1 MSIWSTITEKIK
13 GIFSKMIGKE
23 TIQEVLHIAP
33 AMSERM
39 FNAINLWTEMYE
51 GRAPWLKAPTQDD
64 PSTVKSLGLPQLIAS
79 EKARTALLEFESEI
93 TTPIKDVK
101 PATPNYMDESNVGTD
116 GKPQPQIA
124 THVVTQDI
132 PKGPTDRAEFLNAEY
147 VKLKDAL
154 RVQVEYGIAKGGLVI
169 KPYPVK
175 HEAPEAVPQTDMLTG
190 KVTQTESKEYWT
202 IEFDYV
208 QANDFYPLS
217 FDASGKIT
225 EAAFVERKVDK
236 QTIYSRLEYHKLE
249 NNTVIVIN
257 KAYKTKS
264 TIGRTEVDYLGDE
277 IPLTDVPEWS
287 MFSPETKVAG
297 VNRLLFAY
305 FKMPEA
311 NTIDTHSPLG
321 VSGFDKVKGLIAE
334 ADKQY
339 SRMLWEFEGGELAI
353 DIDRNA
359 LRFLDDPN
367 DPTKGHS
374 VMSTL
379 QNRLYRKVDLNE
391 ENTYEV
397 FSPSLRDQSIINGLN
412 CILMR
417 IEDGAGI
424 SRGTLSDVT
433 SEAKTATELR
443 MLRIR
448 SYETNAH
455 IQKAIEHAL
464 EDTIYVM
471 NTYCDLYDITPEG
484 EYEVSYEWDDSII
497 NDTDTELT
505 KRMILIQNG
514 IASKLETRMWYFGET
529 ERQAREAL
537 MRVQEESLEAVQNN
551 IKEMEILGQTP
562 ESKKEN
568 SPKDNNDTNNE
579 NSKNDNFKDQNTN
592 SNTNS
597 AKKAFKSGDN
607 QYSK

>member
-1 MSIWSTITEKIK
+1 MSIWSNIAEKVK
-13 GIFSKMIGKE
+13 GIFNKMIGKE
-23 TIQEVLHIAP
+23 TIQEVLHVTPIISTE
-33 AMSERM
+33 MV
-39 FNAINLWTEMYE
+39 NAINLWTRMYE
-51 GRAPWLKAPTQDD
+51 GNSPWLKAPTDED

-79 EKARTALLEFESEI
+79 EKARTALIEFESEI

-101 PATPNYMDESNVGTD
+101 PATPNFMNENNIGTD
-116 GKPQPQIA
+116 GKPEPMVA
-124 THVVTQDI
+124 THVVTEDV
-132 PKGPTDRAEFLNAEY
+132 PKGPTERAEYLNRQYA
-147 VKLKDAL
+147 KLKEAL
-154 RVQVEYGIAKGGLVI
+154 RVQIEYGIAKGGLVI

-175 HEAPEAVPQTDMLTG
+175 HGKNEQNTDMLTG
-190 KVTQTESKEYWT
+190 SITDKAMNEEYT
-202 IEFDYV
+202 IEFDYI
-208 QANDFYPLS
+208 QANEFFPLA

-225 EAAFVERKVDK
+225 EAAFIQRKVDK
-236 QTIYSRLEYHKLE
+236 DVVYSRLEYHKLDTDE
-249 NNTVIVIN
+249 NSVTVIN

-264 TIGRTEVDYLGDE
+264 SVSSPDYLGEE
-277 IPLTDVPEWS
+277 IPLTEVPEWA
-287 MFSPETKVAG
+287 MFSPETKVAH

-311 NTIDTHSPLG
+311 NTIDTHSPLD

-339 SRMLWEFEGGELAI
+339 SRLLWEFEGGELAI
-353 DIDRNA
+353 DIDRQA
-359 LRFLDDPN
+359 LKWLENPDDPE
-367 DPTKGHS
+367 KGHS
-374 VMSTL
+374 VMGSL
-379 QNRLYRKVDLNE
+379 QQRLYRKVDLNDD
-391 ENTYEV
+391 NTYNV
-397 FSPSLRDQSIINGLN
+397 FSPQLRDQSLINGLN

-464 EDTIYVM
+464 EDAIYVM
-471 NTYCDLYDITPEG
+471 NTYCTLYDITPDG

-537 MRVQEESLEAVQNN
+537 MRVQEESLESVALNVEQ
-551 IKEMEILGQTP
+551 ESMLGETP
-562 ESKKEN
+562 ESKKDE
-568 SPKDNNDTNNE
+568 SPKDEGKDNN
-579 NSKNDNFKDQNTN
+579 
-592 SNTNS
+592 
-597 AKKAFKSGDN
+597 FKSGDN
-607 QYSK
+607 QYSNK

>member
-1 MSIWSTITEKIK
+1 MGAWNYITDKIR
-13 GIFSKMIGKE
+13 GLFNKMIGKE
-23 TIQEVLHIAP
+23 TIQEALNVSP
-33 AMSERM
+33 AISEKM
-39 FNAINLWTEMYE
+39 FNAISLWTEMYE
-51 GRAPWLKAPTQDD
+51 GRAPWLKAPTDED

-79 EKARTALLEFESEI
+79 EKARTALIEFESEI
-93 TTPIKDVK
+93 TTPIKDVE
-101 PATPNYMDESNVGTD
+101 PATPNYMNEGNIGTD
-116 GKPQPQIA
+116 GKPEPMIA
-124 THVVTQDI
+124 THVVTKDV
-132 PKGPTDRAEFLNAEY
+132 PKGPKERAEFLNSQY

-154 RVQVEYGIAKGGLVI
+154 RVQIEYGIAKGGLVI

-175 HEAPEAVPQTDMLTG
+175 RETNSTQTTDMMTG
-190 KVTQTESKEYWT
+190 TVTTSKKKMPNYT
-202 IEFDYV
+202 IEFDYI
-208 QANDFYPLS
+208 QANDFYPLA

-236 QTIYSRLEYHKLE
+236 QTVYSRLEYHKLE
-249 NNTVIVIN
+249 NNSVTVIN
-257 KAYKTKS
+257 KAYKTK
-264 TIGRTEVDYLGDE
+264 TVNGRTNDDYLGEE
-277 IPLTDVPEWS
+277 IPLSEVPEWS
-287 MFSPETKVAG
+287 LMSPETRIDD

-334 ADKQY
+334 ADRQY
-339 SRMLWEFEGGELAI
+339 SRLLWEFEGGELAI

-359 LRFLDDPN
+359 LAWREDPN
-367 DPTKGHS
+367 NPDKGKS
-374 VMSTL
+374 VVGSL
-379 QNRLYRKVDLNE
+379 QSRLYRKVDLNE
-391 ENTYEV
+391 DNTYEV
-397 FSPSLRDQSIINGLN
+397 FSPALRDQSLINGLN

-433 SEAKTATELR
+433 TEAKTATELR

-464 EDTIYVM
+464 EDAIYVM
-471 NTYCDLYDITPEG
+471 NAYCDLYDITPKG

-497 NDTDTELT
+497 NDSDTELT

-537 MRVQEESLEAVQNN
+537 MRVQEESLESVQQNLE
-551 IKEMEILGQTP
+551 EMQMMGQVP

-568 SPKDNNDTNNE
+568 SPKDD
-579 NSKNDNFKDQNTN
+579 DDDGNFNPKDQNKN
-592 SNTNS
+592 SNSNP
-597 AKKAFKSGDN
+597 AKKLKSGDN
-607 QYSK
+607 QYS

>member
-1 MSIWSTITEKIK
+1 MSLWSSITDKVK
-13 GIFSKMIGKE
+13 GIFNKMIGKE

-33 AMSERM
+33 AVSEKM
-39 FNAINLWTEMYE
+39 FNSISLWTEMYE
-51 GRAPWLKAPTQDD
+51 GRAPWLKLATKDD
-64 PSTVKSLGLPQLIAS
+64 PSEVKSLGLPQLIAS

-93 TTPIKDVK
+93 TTPIKEVK
-101 PATPNYMDESNVGTD
+101 PATPNYMNEGNVGTD
-116 GKPQPQIA
+116 GKPEPMVA
-124 THVVTQDI
+124 THVVTEDI
-132 PKGPTDRAEFLNAEY
+132 PKGPTERAEYLNAQY

-154 RVQVEYGIAKGGLVI
+154 RVQIEYGIAKGGLVI

-175 HEAPEAVPQTDMLTG
+175 HETIVTHQPDMLTG
-190 KVTQTESKEYWT
+190 EQLPDEITSDYS
-202 IEFDYV
+202 IEFDYI

-225 EAAFVERKVDK
+225 EAAFVERKIDK
-236 QTIYSRLEYHKLE
+236 QTVYSRLEYHKLE
-249 NNTVIVIN
+249 NNTVTVIN

-264 TIGRTEVDYLGDE
+264 VNGRTSQDYLGEE
-277 IPLTDVPEWS
+277 IPLTEVPEWS
-287 MFSPETKVAG
+287 MLSPEVKINN

-321 VSGFDKVKGLIAE
+321 VSGFDKVKGLIKE

-339 SRMLWEFEGGELAI
+339 SRLLWEFEGGELAI

-359 LRFLDDPN
+359 LRFLEDPQQN
-367 DPTKGHS
+367 GTGHS
-374 VMSTL
+374 VMGTL
-379 QNRLYRKVDLNE
+379 QQRLYRKVDLNE

-397 FSPSLRDQSIINGLN
+397 FSPTLRDESLINGLN
-412 CILMR
+412 CLLMR

-448 SYETNAH
+448 SYETNSH

-464 EDTIYVM
+464 SDTIYVM
-471 NTYCDLYDITPEG
+471 NIYCDLYEITPDG

-537 MRVQEESLEAVQNN
+537 MRVQEESLESVQQN
-551 IKEMEILGQTP
+551 IEQMELLGTTP
-562 ESKKEN
+562 ESKKQE
-568 SPKDNNDTNNE
+568 SPKDQ
-579 NSKNDNFKDQNTN
+579 DQNNNNN
-592 SNTNS
+592 SS
-597 AKKAFKSGDN
+597 KQFKSGDN
-607 QYSK
+607 QYSDKE